1 MKEGVFWAC
10 NICGGRALSV
20 ELLRQRFIDESIN
33 PFWIQV
39 VRGQGAPGRSCP
51 CCGRKMLEVPVASNA
66 GVPLIEVCRLCHFVW
81 FDPKEIQA
89 LTPRCG
95 EGPGPLDFLA
105 IDQSKFGKED

>member
-51 CCGRKMLEVPVASNA
+51 CCGRNMLEVPVASNA